1 MPETEDLYEILQV
14 HPSAHPEVILA
25 AYRRL
30 TLLYHPDK
38 NPSDEAAEMLAQLNQ
53 AYEILG
59 DSEKRAEYDRNR
71 AAQWNAPTTRRRNE
85 PAEDHGPAGRPKR
98 RTRQTNLDYITI
110 GSHKNDIIRVQGQPD
125 STRLDESTGMESWY
139 YNDVGV
145 LYINR
150 SGRVQE
156 WSNFGNGLK
165 IELVP
170 GPNVTTYSFFTMG
183 SHKDDVARLQGTPH
197 RIDVEWGFEFRNE
210 RDLTGRSFKIRETW
224 HFSGGTV
231 EFSVS
236 TGRVA
241 AWDNKDG
248 SLKAQRQWPEYE
260 AGLTGTDFFTIGS
273 SKAEVR
279 KIQGNPISTSKWIEG
294 SELWNYSNISSI
306 EFKSAKVQAWTNIG
320 GSLKVRLVPGPN
332 ATTSRLFS
340 LGSHKDDVARLQK
353 TPPFSIHIANGR
365 ETWLFS
371 GGSVDFSISSGRVIF
386 YENTDGSLKCQ
397 GIRPAISRDEA
408 LERVRKTAANEQE
421 KFATRFGI
429 GCVGTLVLGFVI
441 LVIAGSLCG

>member
-1 MPETEDLYEILQV
+1 MPETEDLYEMLQV
-14 HPSAHPEVILA
+14 HPSAHSDVILA

-30 TLLYHPDK
+30 TLLYHQDR
-38 NPSDEAAEMLAQLNQ
+38 NPSEEAARIMVQLNR
-53 AYEILG
+53 AYEVLG
-59 DSEKRAEYDRNR
+59 NSESRSEYDRNK
-71 AAQWNAPTTRRRNE
+71 ATQENTISTRPRNE
-85 PAEDHGPAGRPKR
+85 PADDHGPAGRPKR
-98 RTRQTNLDYITI
+98 RTRQTNFEYITI

-170 GPNVTTYSFFTMG
+170 GPNVTTSSFFTID
-183 SHKDDVARLQGTPH
+183 SHKDDVARLQRTPH
-197 RIDVEWGFEFRNE
+197 RIDIEWGFEFRNE
-210 RDLTGRSFKIRETW
+210 RDLTGRSFQIRETW

-231 EFSVS
+231 EFSIS
-236 TGRVA
+236 TGRVT

-260 AGLTGTDFFTIGS
+260 AGLTGTNFFATGS
-273 SKAEVR
+273 GKPEVI
-279 KIQGNPISTSKWIEG
+279 KIQGKPISTEKWIEG
-294 SELWNYSNISSI
+294 SERWDYGNRNEV
-306 EFKSAKVQAWTNIG
+306 EFKSGRVQAWTNID
-320 GSLKVRLVPGPN
+320 GSLKVRLVPDPN

-353 TPPFSIHIANGR
+353 TPPLSIHISRTADR

-386 YENTDGSLKCQ
+386 YENIDGSLKCQ
-397 GIRPAISRDEA
+397 GIRPAISRDVA
-408 LERVRKTAANEQE
+408 LERVRRTASEE
-421 KFATRFGI
+421 RDKDATRFGI
-429 GCVGTLVLGFVI
+429 GCVGTLVLGFAI
-441 LVIAGSLCG
+441 LVMLR